1 MPASVTPSW
10 FHAHRLFCGA
20 LCTLAACTPDL
31 GDPASLIQA
40 PRILAV
46 RSEPPEAAP
55 SEPVHLQLYAVTPE
69 GDVTDANAEWAFCD
83 VPKPPVE
90 NNTVSERCLTG
101 AGRPI
106 DGRGLSAS
114 AQIPDDACSL
124 FGPQLPPQAADEP
137 LRPRDADA
145 TGGYY
150 QPVRVRFHGLTAIGL
165 VRIRCGLASAPQDV
179 SAAYRAQYI
188 PNQNPGVADLRA
200 ESATGPLS
208 WSDLPGDETLT
219 LRLSLDESAAEP
231 FVLFD
236 PVDQA
241 LHTIREQLRVS
252 WFCTDGS
259 FSQATTAAQDD
270 RTVSNQWRTPAQAA
284 RPTLWAVLRDSRGGV
299 AVISR
304 SVRVGTRDA
313 MKESGDSGA
322 SVR

>member
-1 MPASVTPSW
+1 MPTCVTASGSR
-10 FHAHRLFCGA
+10 ACGLFCGA
-20 LCTLAACTPDL
+20 LCTLAACIPDL
-31 GDPASLIQA
+31 GEPASLIQA

-55 SEPVHLQLYAVTPE
+55 SEPVHLQLYAASPE
-69 GDVTDANAEWAFCD
+69 GDVADAGAEWAFCD
-83 VPKPPVE
+83 APKPPVE

-101 AGRPI
+101 ASRPI
-106 DGRGLSAS
+106 GGSGLSVN

-150 QPVRVRFHGLTAIGL
+150 QPVRVRFRGLTAIGL

-179 SAAYRAQYI
+179 SAAYRAQYA
-188 PNQNPGVADLRA
+188 PNQNPGVTDLRA
-200 ESATGPLS
+200 ETATGPLS
-208 WSDLPGDETLT
+208 WSDLPGDDTVT
-219 LRLSLDESAAEP
+219 LRLGLDERAAEP
-231 FVLFD
+231 FVLFNAA
-236 PVDQA
+236 DQA
-241 LHTIREQLRVS
+241 LHTAREQLRVS

-304 SVRVGTRDA
+304 TVRVGTRDA
-313 MKESGDSGA
+313 MNGSGRAGA